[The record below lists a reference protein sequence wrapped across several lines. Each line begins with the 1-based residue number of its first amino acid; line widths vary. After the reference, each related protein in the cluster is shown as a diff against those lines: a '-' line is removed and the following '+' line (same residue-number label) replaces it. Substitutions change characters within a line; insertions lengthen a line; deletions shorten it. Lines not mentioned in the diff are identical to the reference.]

1 MNASI
6 RRHQIIVMACV
17 NPGLKV
23 FPSPISINMWC
34 PGHRQWVHSILSFQ
48 NMRSIKTIFSA
59 RTWDYAVVGP
69 IIFSKPIAEFAKL
82 LVSIVPINLVPL
94 PLSEFTGIADPLI
107 TKMYRIFFALP
118 SMVVLHS
125 RVWSLIGDNASL
137 AIPNLGWKPIIRL

>member
-1 MNASI
+1 MDASI
-6 RRHQIIVMACV
+6 RRHQIIIMACM
-17 NPGLKV
+17 NPGLEV
-23 FPSPISINMWC
+23 LPSPISINMWR

-69 IIFSKPIAEFAKL
+69 ITFSELIAEFAKL

-94 PLSEFTGIADPLI
+94 PLGEFTGIADSFV
-107 TKMYRIFFALP
+107 TKMYRIFFALL

-125 RVWSLIGDNASL
+125 RVWSLIGDHASL
-137 AIPNLGWKPIIRL
+137 TILNVGRKPVICF